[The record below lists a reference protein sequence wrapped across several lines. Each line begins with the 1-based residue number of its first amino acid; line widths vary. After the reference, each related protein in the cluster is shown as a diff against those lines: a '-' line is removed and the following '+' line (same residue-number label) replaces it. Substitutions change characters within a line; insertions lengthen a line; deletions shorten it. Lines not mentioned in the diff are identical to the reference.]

1 MSQLAESTGTFLLS
15 RSTCRDFSTSST
27 EAGKRPEKQRR
38 YQKYEYM
45 SA

>member
-15 RSTCRDFSTSST
+15 RFTYRAFSTFST
-27 EAGKRPEKQRR
+27 EAGKISEKQRR
-38 YQKYEYM
+38 YQQYEYM